1 MRCSGKPFVICFLR
15 GAQNDV
21 RPNYFRYSPKR
32 KAALCG
38 LFTGRLAFL
47 LREDC
52 CCVSQT
58 WQRPTLPRLETKYHW
73 RRGVSRPC
81 SERERVQPPRNDHQV
96 SEAQQM
102 RSWYRL
108 SLFDCFEHVFTRAL
122 GTRSRQSRAA
132 GCPARRPQ
140 GSDHRVI
147 EDHPADRGAPVRT
160 KDGIMFIKDE
170 HEQWERRSSI
180 ERLVPVSFMH
190 CCTSTPGL
198 STWSSST
205 ALIGNTRF
213 QGGFPLRCLQRLS
226 RPYIATLLCR
236 WHDNRS
242 TRGMSIPVLSY

>member
-38 LFTGRLAFL
+38 LFTGRLALL

-108 SLFDCFEHVFTRAL
+108 SLFDCFEHVL
-122 GTRSRQSRAA
+122 GFAQGTI
-132 GCPARRPQ
+132 GCKPQ
-140 GSDHRVI
+140 GQRPSRLMT
-147 EDHPADRGAPVRT
+147 RPVRS
-160 KDGIMFIKDE
+160 E
-170 HEQWERRSSI
+170 AARPR
-180 ERLVPVSFMH
+180 
-190 CCTSTPGL
+190 
-198 STWSSST
+198 
-205 ALIGNTRF
+205 
-213 QGGFPLRCLQRLS
+213 QRQDK
-226 RPYIATLLCR
+226 R
-236 WHDNRS
+236 WHH
-242 TRGMSIPVLSY
+242 VQL